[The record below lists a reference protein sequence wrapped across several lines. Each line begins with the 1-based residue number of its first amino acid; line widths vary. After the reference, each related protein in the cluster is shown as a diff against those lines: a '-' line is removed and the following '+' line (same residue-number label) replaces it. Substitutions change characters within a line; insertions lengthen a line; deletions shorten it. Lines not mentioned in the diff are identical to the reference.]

1 MNSINFKNS
10 KFLKTFGYLLIFFI
24 IYSFLVI
31 GDFLL
36 SRYMHILSSEINPE
50 ALGIEKERYETQDV
64 KMIKEAK
71 NNGFSSVILTPE
83 VFETPPITNLVDK
96 YKILPLGP
104 RPYTKYYLCN
114 EGYGMATYLSDRF
127 GFRNKDEVWDEKN
140 IDAILIGDSFTH
152 GACVEDKDSI
162 SGIMSFKNLNI
173 INLGTWGNG
182 PIHYANIASNFIEP
196 IKPKNVIL
204 IIGPN
209 DNLNEKNNIYNKY
222 FPQKPVKYFDNYN
235 KKIRPKKISA
245 NLNLLYSEALPYIE
259 ILTRETKQKRIFE
272 GNILKRAYKYLF
284 LPNTIKI
291 IQSFIQ
297 MEFSIPYSSKLMIDT
312 LISECNINFCK
323 PIIVYIPTSEFWRP
337 DSRSKKYLSNI
348 NKYID
353 SINENIVFIDLTEEI
368 SKLGRKGY
376 SIQGPHLSP
385 EGYRIAS
392 EIIYKNM

>member
-1 MNSINFKNS
+1 MNLINLK
-10 KFLKTFGYLLIFFI
+10 KLRFLTIIGYLLIFLFV
-24 IYSFLVI
+24 YFLLVI

-36 SRYMHILSSEINPE
+36 SRYLNVLLSEINPE
-50 ALGIEKERYETQDV
+50 ALKIEKERYENQDV
-64 KMIKEAK
+64 KMIKEAR
-71 NNGFSSVILTPE
+71 NNGFNSIILTPE
-83 VFETPPITNLVDK
+83 VFETPPITNLIDK

-127 GFRNKDEVWDEKN
+127 GFRNEDEKWDEKN

-152 GACVEDKDSI
+152 GACVEEKDSI
-162 SGIMSFKNLNI
+162 SGIISSKNLNV

-196 IKPKNVIL
+196 LKPKNVIL

-222 FPQKPVKYFDNYN
+222 FPQKPMKYFENYN
-235 KKIRPKKISA
+235 KKIKPKKISSD
-245 NLNLLYSEALPYIE
+245 LNLLYSEALPYIE
-259 ILTRETKQKRIFE
+259 ILTKEVEQKGLFE
-272 GNILKRAYKYLF
+272 GNIFKRAYKYLF

-291 IQSFIQ
+291 IKGFVQ
-297 MEFSIPYSSKLMIDT
+297 MELAIPYSSKLMIDT
-312 LISECNINFCK
+312 VVSECKANLCK
-323 PIIVYIPTSEFWRP
+323 PIVVYIPTSDFWRP
-337 DSRSKKYLSNI
+337 DSRANKYLSNI
-348 NKYID
+348 NKYIETL
-353 SINENIVFIDLTEEI
+353 NENIIFIDLTSEI

-385 EGYRIAS
+385 EGYRVIS

>member
-353 SINENIVFIDLTEEI
+353 SINENIVFIDLTGEI

>member
-24 IYSFLVI
+24 IYLFLVI

-353 SINENIVFIDLTEEI
+353 SINENIVFIDLTGEI

-385 EGYRIAS
+385 EGYRISS

>member
-24 IYSFLVI
+24 IYLFLVI

-385 EGYRIAS
+385 EGYRISS